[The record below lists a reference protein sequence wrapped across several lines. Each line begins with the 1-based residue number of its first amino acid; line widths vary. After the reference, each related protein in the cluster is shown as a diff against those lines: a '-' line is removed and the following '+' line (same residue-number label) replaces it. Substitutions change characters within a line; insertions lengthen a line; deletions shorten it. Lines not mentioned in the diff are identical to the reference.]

1 MNKLEQDGIFRVKP
15 LSWDI
20 QEAQSGAVGVNMSFL
35 VIEELDG
42 DKWLSWDEAG
52 EYMFYGTWWV
62 VKKDGT
68 VNQSAVEQ
76 LKKSLGWN
84 GDLDSIVDPAPDTI
98 VQVAVKEE
106 TYEGVTRWKGSW
118 MNPADYTGGGPG
130 AMDPDKKKEIKAR
143 FGSLLRA
150 AAASVEG
157 GKKAPEKPAGAKK
170 GGPKPKGPPAP
181 AKASQSNEE
190 HAAARAAAGLP
201 ASAPVMAPGA
211 CGHTLADQKCDA
223 EDCAG
228 APF

>member
-1 MNKLEQDGIFRVKP
+1 
-15 LSWDI
+15 
-20 QEAQSGAVGVNMSFL
+20 MSFL

-52 EYMFYGTWWV
+52 EYMFWGTWWV

-76 LKKSLGWN
+76 LKKCLGWN

-98 VQVAVKEE
+98 VQVSVKEE
-106 TYEGVTRWKGSW
+106 TYEGVTRYKGSW
-118 MNPADYTGGGPG
+118 MNPADHTGGGPG
-130 AMDPDKKKEIKAR
+130 SLDPTKKKELKAR

-157 GKKAPEKPAGAKK
+157 VKKAPEKPVEAKK
-170 GGPKPKGPPAP
+170 GGPKPKGAPTPATP
-181 AKASQSNEE
+181 AKAPQSNED
-190 HAAARAAAGLP
+190 HAKARAAAGLP
-201 ASAPVMAPGA
+201 SGAPVKEPGP
-211 CGHTLADQKCDA
+211 CGHTLADQACDA
-223 EDCAG
+223 VDCAG